1 MVHDTNATDMWYHD
15 TLVELS
21 ILHMNYLIKEPRWRD
36 ELDNAD
42 PQLINEYDG
51 SKFVE
56 VDHNP
61 EKLSMIVRRVRSV
74 ENQSAKVL
82 KHCKEMVILNQYR
95 YSKGLIPLDARDSV
109 EAWYNQMEKHLNI
122 IITNYRAFLHH
133 KELSPDE
140 WNILVQSI
148 KSEVDLVREMIRDA
162 YTFERAQDE
171 KQREN
176 EIRDVMGT

>member
-15 TLVELS
+15 TLVEWS
-21 ILHMNYLIKEPRWRD
+21 ILHMNYLIEDPSWRD
-36 ELDNAD
+36 RLDRAE
-42 PQLINEYDG
+42 PQIIREYHEG
-51 SKFVE
+51 KFVE

-74 ENQSAKVL
+74 ESQSAKVL
-82 KHCKEMVILNQYR
+82 KHCKEIVVLNQYR
-95 YSKGLIPLDARDSV
+95 YSKGLIPTGARDSV
-109 EAWYNQMEKHLNI
+109 EAWYDQMEKHLNI
-122 IITNYRAFLHH
+122 IITNNRAFLHH
-133 KELSPDE
+133 TELSPDE
-140 WNILVQSI
+140 WNMLVQSI